1 MPKSS
6 KESKV
11 QIPAVATDIPTMDTR
26 ISDVSIDYC
35 SLYFLNRISVLKHM
49 KCDSIT
55 SLFYNPNRTG
65 LKVFSICRSRGT
77 WNRSLYIYLSYTY
90 MPRNNDDVEPS
101 RQIALNTSWF
111 TFIIW
116 LKRFRLHAKSDSFI
130 MVGF

>member
-77 WNRSLYIYLSYTY
+77 
-90 MPRNNDDVEPS
+90 
-101 RQIALNTSWF
+101 
-111 TFIIW
+111 
-116 LKRFRLHAKSDSFI
+116 
-130 MVGF
+130 